1 MAEEPASK
9 KGRAS
14 RSSRLPQ
21 VPIERVL
28 PIARALQEL
37 AAPSTPH
44 RIAQRLQVSPT
55 AGSFRTLLGAAGYYG
70 LIRQEGDR
78 RALTDLGRRAVVEGQ
93 DGLIARQQAVAQT
106 GFRSILSTF
115 RGREANEA
123 VIAARLQDD
132 FAIPASGSGQIA
144 KALIEAS
151 SQVQLIAN
159 GRFDA
164 EAIENALAGSPPEGS
179 GAQGP
184 ERDKNDHMRGAVPS
198 KTAARTAPVEH
209 GVDERPNQTPT
220 GSGRSSAPSLHIDI
234 QLHIPATATAEQ
246 IDQIF
251 ASMAKHLYGRE

>member
-1 MAEEPASK
+1 MAEEPVTK

-21 VPIERVL
+21 APIDKAL

-37 AAPSTPH
+37 AGPSTPH
-44 RIAQRLQVSPT
+44 RIAQRLGVSPT
-55 AGSFRTLLGAAGYYG
+55 AGAFRTVLGAAGYYG

-78 RALTDLGRRAVVEGQ
+78 RALTDLGQRAVADGE
-93 DGLIARQQAVAQT
+93 DGLLARQQAVART
-106 GFRSILSTF
+106 GFRSILTTF
-115 RGREANEA
+115 RGREANEG

-132 FAIPASGSGQIA
+132 FAVPAAGSAQIA
-144 KALIEAS
+144 KALVEAC

-164 EAIENALAGSPPEGS
+164 EAIENALAAAPSEANAPAP
-179 GAQGP
+179 
-184 ERDKNDHMRGAVPS
+184 DHREHAGTRPAPAKPVSRIASTEP
-198 KTAARTAPVEH
+198 RTADGQAHTPPV
-209 GVDERPNQTPT
+209 QI
-220 GSGRSSAPSLHIDI
+220 RSSEPTVHIDI